1 MYFLCL
7 NFFRGILSRSC
18 SNMENSEKNRVKNY
32 KHQSESIGVIF
43 SGNKHCDGEAELA
56 EVW

>member
-1 MYFLCL
+1 MLKYRKF
-7 NFFRGILSRSC
+7 G
-18 SNMENSEKNRVKNY
+18 EKNHVKNY
-32 KHQSESIGVIF
+32 KYQSESIGVIF